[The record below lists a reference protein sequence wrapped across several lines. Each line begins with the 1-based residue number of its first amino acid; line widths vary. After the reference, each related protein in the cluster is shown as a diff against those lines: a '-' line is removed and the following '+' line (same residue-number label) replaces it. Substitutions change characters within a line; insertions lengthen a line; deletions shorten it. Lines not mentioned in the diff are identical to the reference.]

1 MDRRRWDA
9 AGMAFTT
16 DWVLAHFRWHN
27 RRMPI
32 LFVDLVLRPGERAPA
47 SAASVLADQAG
58 HLYGSGPGDTW
69 VVVREIPAGG
79 YAENDS
85 PEGVYFPAFVHVVR
99 MQLPD
104 TLVLIAEAARLAE
117 MAGRALNRPPDNV
130 HIIFEPS
137 GGGRVA
143 FGGRLRG

>member
-1 MDRRRWDA
+1 
-9 AGMAFTT
+9 MA
-16 DWVLAHFRWHN
+16 D
-27 RRMPI
+27 
-32 LFVDLVLRPGERAPA
+32 E
-47 SAASVLADQAG
+47 AG
-58 HLYGSGPGDTW
+58 HLYPSGPGDPW
-69 VVVREIPAGG
+69 VVVREITAGG
-79 YAENDS
+79 YAANDS

>member
-1 MDRRRWDA
+1 
-9 AGMAFTT
+9 
-16 DWVLAHFRWHN
+16 
-27 RRMPI
+27 MPI
-32 LFVDLVLRPGERAPA
+32 LFVDLVVRPGERAPA
-47 SAASVLADQAG
+47 SAATVLADAAG
-58 HLYGSGPGDTW
+58 QMYGSGPGDTW
-69 VVVREIPAGG
+69 VLVREIPASG

-117 MAGRALNRPPDNV
+117 IAGRALNRPTDNV